1 MTNQGEATVI
11 NDRYEVHKR
20 IGRGGMADVFSARD
34 LLLDRQVA
42 IKVLFPEFA
51 TDDNFVER
59 FRREA
64 QSAANLSHPN
74 IVNVYDW
81 GKYEGTYF
89 IAMEEVQGRTLADV
103 LKTNGQLTSK
113 QAAEIASEVAAALGF
128 AHEKGTAH
136 RDIKPANILIGK
148 NGQVKVADFGIARA
162 MNAPTE
168 SNLTQVGSV
177 MGTATY
183 FSPEQAQG
191 AQPDPRSDLYSL
203 GIVMYEM
210 VAGRPPFTGDNP
222 VSIAY
227 KQVHDSPQPLVQIV
241 ADVPKAYEAMVAK
254 LLAKDPKVRYP
265 SAGALRDDLRRFRN
279 DEPVQALVAATA
291 QGAPGAAAAGC
302 GRRCRSGDRG
312 DGGGRP
318 AHDAPTRKPVW
329 HRSTRRRAAVP
340 STGMYEA
347 GYPTGASSEAA
358 YYDSGGS
365 RTGWYALAAFFALIA
380 LVVGGVLLFQA
391 LAPDDETAEPT
402 QFILDDYFGR
412 SLTVVTAEL
421 AEKGLLFTTVEE
433 ENASVP
439 FGFVHRTDPAAGEV
453 VLENQQI
460 LVFFNPDPQLQNVPN
475 VVGQNIEEATRDARV
490 AGLQHRHDH
499 HRRRRATSA
508 RAPSS
513 STEPEA
519 GTPVAQGTTVDITVA
534 GRRDTVPVPG
544 VVGHRAAGGRH
555 ARGPAL
561 RVRRHGRAR
570 RQRHD
575 RRGLRHLDQP
585 RARVSSSSAAATITI
600 QVSSG
605 AAPVVVPVV
614 EGLTQGEATNRLRAD
629 GFNVETQFQDVPP
642 GSANDGV
649 VISQDPAAATQLD
662 RGSTVTITVGRS
674 TIAVTTLPPP
684 TAPPSTSP
692 PATAPPAT
700 APTSDRAAGDRH
712 ADDHHDH
719 DSHHPRRPALIRQPR
734 ARVLATRG
742 GAGVGEVRSRRRSQL
757 RSRSWPDTVRM
768 LSGWNCTPS
777 TSWSRWRTPMTTP
790 SAAACGHLELVGDRV
805 GRERQRVVP
814 RCGER

>member
-1 MTNQGEATVI
+1 MTNNGDATVI

-89 IAMEEVQGRTLADV
+89 IAMEEVKGRTLADV

-136 RDIKPANILIGK
+136 RDIKPANILIGT

-168 SNLTQVGSV
+168 ANLTQVGSV

-210 VAGRPPFTGDNP
+210 VAGRAPFTGDNP

-227 KQVHDSPQPLVQIV
+227 KQVHDAPQPLVQIV

-279 DEPVQALVAATA
+279 DEPVQALVAAVNKARPVAPAPAAADSFAATTA
-291 QGAPGAAAAGC
+291 QRAV
-302 GRRCRSGDRG
+302 S
-312 DGGGRP
+312 
-318 AHDAPTRKPVW
+318 KVSPVDPQA
-329 HRSTRRRAAVP
+329 SAVP

-347 GYPTGASSEAA
+347 GYPTGASAEAA
-358 YYDSGGS
+358 YYDAGGS
-365 RTGWYALAAFFALIA
+365 RTGWYALAAFLALIG

-391 LAPDDETAEPT
+391 LNTEDTAAPPD
-402 QFILDDYFGR
+402 QFLLANYVGS
-412 SLTVVTAEL
+412 SLVQTSAEL
-421 AEKGLLFTTVEE
+421 DALGLRYRSEIEQNATV
-433 ENASVP
+433 P
-439 FGFVHRTDPAAGEV
+439 PGFVHRTDPPAGTIVLEDSEIVVYFNPTQELQLVPQLRGLQLDEATRLLEAQGFIVGTVTPDDTSDRAAGQVLSSEPAADTAV
-453 VLENQQI
+453 PQDTTIDLVVAAPSESVQVPVVIGFEQQQALDVLENPPFDFEVTVEAITNDDIPEGQVISIDPGQGE
-460 LVFFNPDPQLQNVPN
+460 LVERN
-475 VVGQNIEEATRDARV
+475 
-490 AGLQHRHDH
+490 
-499 HRRRRATSA
+499 
-508 RAPSS
+508 
-513 STEPEA
+513 
-519 GTPVAQGTTVDITVA
+519 GTVTI
-534 GRRDTVPVPG
+534 
-544 VVGHRAAGGRH
+544 
-555 ARGPAL
+555 
-561 RVRRHGRAR
+561 
-570 RQRHD
+570 
-575 RRGLRHLDQP
+575 
-585 RARVSSSSAAATITI
+585 RVSA
-600 QVSSG
+600 G

-614 EGLTQGEATNRLRAD
+614 EGLTEGGAVNTLRGL
-629 GFNVETQFQDVPP
+629 GFIVTVDRQEVNP
-642 GSANDGV
+642 GSPNDGR
-649 VISQDPAAATQLD
+649 VISQSPQAATQLD
-662 RGSTVTITVGRS
+662 RGSTVSITVGRA
-674 TIAVTTLPPP
+674 TVAQTTLPP
-684 TAPPSTSP
+684 APSTVATTVLPTTVAATTTTTVPAATTSA
-692 PATAPPAT
+692 PATTTTTTTTTTTSSSTTTSLLPP
-700 APTSDRAAGDRH
+700 P
-712 ADDHHDH
+712 
-719 DSHHPRRPALIRQPR
+719 
-734 ARVLATRG
+734 
-742 GAGVGEVRSRRRSQL
+742 
-757 RSRSWPDTVRM
+757 
-768 LSGWNCTPS
+768 
-777 TSWSRWRTPMTTP
+777 
-790 SAAACGHLELVGDRV
+790 
-805 GRERQRVVP
+805 
-814 RCGER
+814 